1 VFCTPS
7 TAWSSLQEINEE
19 KTEMALSDPIADLL
33 TRIRN
38 GKDAKLRFVDLNY
51 SKMNSSIVEVL
62 KEKGYIDNFLVN
74 ESQRKL
80 RVYIRYKRN
89 SRESVLRGL
98 KRMSKPGLR
107 RYVGHNEIP
116 RVLSGLGMA
125 IVSTPKGVLD
135 GDKARKEKVGGEL
148 LCLVW

>member
-1 VFCTPS
+1 MT
-7 TAWSSLQEINEE
+7 
-19 KTEMALSDPIADLL
+19 LSDPIADLL

-51 SKMNSSIVEVL
+51 SKMNNSIVVVL
-62 KEKGYIDNFLVN
+62 KKKGYIDNFLVN

-80 RVYIRYKRN
+80 RVYIRYKSN
-89 SRESVLRGL
+89 SREPVLRGL

-116 RVLSGLGMA
+116 RVLSGLGIA
-125 IVSTPKGVLD
+125 IVSTPKGVFD
-135 GDKARKEKVGGEL
+135 GDKARREKVGGEL